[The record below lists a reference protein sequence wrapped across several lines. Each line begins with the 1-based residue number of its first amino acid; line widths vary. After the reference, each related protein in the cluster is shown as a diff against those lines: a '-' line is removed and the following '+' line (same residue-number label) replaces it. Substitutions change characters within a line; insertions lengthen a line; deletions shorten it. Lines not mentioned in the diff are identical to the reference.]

1 MTNANRPLSPFM
13 MYRPQITSVLSILH
27 RITGAC
33 LSAGILV
40 LVYWLVAAA
49 SGPTSY
55 AAAYDL
61 LQSGIGRIFL
71 IGWTLC
77 FFYHLCNGIRHLAW
91 DAGFGF
97 ELPQVSASGWAVV
110 ITSSLLTVL
119 TWVMI
124 LGGTS

>member
-1 MTNANRPLSPFM
+1 MTNTNRPLSPFL

-27 RITGAC
+27 RITGVFM
-33 LSAGILV
+33 SVGILV

-49 SGPTSY
+49 SGAESY
-55 AAAYDL
+55 ASAYRL
-61 LQSGIGRIFL
+61 LTSGLGLVLLF
-71 IGWTLC
+71 GWTFC
-77 FFYHLCNGIRHLAW
+77 FFYHLCNGVRHLAW

-119 TWVMI
+119 TWTMI
-124 LGGTS
+124 LGGAS